1 MAIIL
6 SDKFFDKYYQQHQNN
21 LQNNDSTL
29 PRNMRGKNLQIF
41 MLASDFIIAM
51 LQNMKKKLFILLFT
65 LISTMAHAE
74 FDTRAKSAF
83 LIDYDSGVEI
93 VAKAAD
99 TLMPPSSM
107 IKLMTLAL
115 LFDELKAGNLTM
127 DTRIT
132 VGESA
137 DYNKPEWYPASKICL
152 VAGQTISV
160 RDLILGLIVLSGGDA
175 SVVVAEHIAGSEGAF
190 TQKMLDK
197 ARSIGMEQSTF
208 GNASGLP
215 NPNNLMTSR
224 ELAILAQHLIS
235 DYPDIYPM
243 FATKRFEFKEHQTDW
258 CREWGRTHTMNYNKL
273 LFNMAGADG
282 LKTGHTDQG
291 GYGMVAS
298 ALVGG
303 RRLIG
308 VINGFNGK
316 GHEALASEMKKLLE
330 YGYKNTS
337 GKTFFRPGDVVAQI
351 PVWYGRQDTVDATV
365 DKTFAITVPAENGIR
380 GVRVLARFDDPV
392 RAPVNTGDVIGELLA
407 EQNGNVIMRAPL
419 IAKNRVSKTQFFG
432 RVIKNIKVMFGF

>member
-1 MAIIL
+1 MA
-6 SDKFFDKYYQQHQNN
+6 N
-21 LQNNDSTL
+21 
-29 PRNMRGKNLQIF
+29 
-41 MLASDFIIAM
+41 
-51 LQNMKKKLFILLFT
+51 
-65 LISTMAHAE
+65 AE
-74 FDTRAKSAF
+74 FQTKAKSAF
-83 LIDYDSGVEI
+83 LIDYDSGAEI
-93 VAKAAD
+93 VTKAAD

-115 LFDELKAGNLTM
+115 LFDEIKAGNLTM
-127 DTRIT
+127 DSRIT
-132 VGESA
+132 VGPNA

-175 SVVVAEHIAGSEGAF
+175 SVVVAEHIAGTENAF
-190 TQKMLDK
+190 TDKMLTK

-224 ELAILAQHLIS
+224 ELAILAEHLIS

-243 FATKRFEFKEHQTDW
+243 FATKRFEFNEHKTDW
-258 CREWGRTHTMNYNKL
+258 CREWGRTHTLNYNKL

-298 ALVGG
+298 AKIGG

-316 GHEALASEMKKLLE
+316 GHDALATEMKKLLE
-330 YGYKNTS
+330 YGFKNTD
-337 GKTFFRPGDVVAQI
+337 GKIFFHAGDNITEI
-351 PVWYGRQDTVDATV
+351 PVWYGRQPTVTATV
-365 DKTFAITVPAENGIR
+365 DKTFAITTSKKDGIK
-380 GVRVLARFDDPV
+380 GVRVLARFDDPIS
-392 RAPVNTGDVIGELLA
+392 APVNAGDIIGELIA
-407 EQNGNVIMRAPL
+407 EQNGRVIARAPL
-419 IAKNRVSKTQFFG
+419 IAKNKVNKTQFFG
-432 RVIKNIKVMFGF
+432 RVIKNLKVMFGL